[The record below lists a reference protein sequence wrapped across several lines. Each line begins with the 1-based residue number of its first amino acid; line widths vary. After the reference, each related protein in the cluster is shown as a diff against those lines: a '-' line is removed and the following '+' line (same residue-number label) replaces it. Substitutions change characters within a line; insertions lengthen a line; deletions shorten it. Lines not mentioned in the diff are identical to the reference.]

1 MACGKYR
8 HKSEELWHREGAN
21 IPKYHYCEK
30 VGHVKKYCRN
40 RIREEK
46 SRNNKKKDNQHKLN
60 DSKIKND
67 KEKIATRRKR
77 PENNLQTTSHMK

>member
-46 SRNNKKKDNQHKLN
+46 SRNHKNEDDKKKCNYRKMKNHKEKDFHKNKKA
-60 DSKIKND
+60 
-67 KEKIATRRKR
+67 EK
-77 PENNLQTTSHMK
+77 